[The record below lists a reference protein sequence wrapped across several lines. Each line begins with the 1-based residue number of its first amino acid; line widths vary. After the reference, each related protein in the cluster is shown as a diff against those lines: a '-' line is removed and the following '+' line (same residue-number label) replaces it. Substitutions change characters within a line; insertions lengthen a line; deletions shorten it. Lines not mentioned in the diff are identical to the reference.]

1 MREAF
6 EGDGFIEEVVRGGM
20 LEPIGVVEGDVRVW
34 IGGVDLRQ
42 GIGEGVDLA
51 VGRVDD
57 SVAEGPVAASDVGD
71 GFSFIGSKRLK
82 TGLGELVAGLLG
94 RFLAIEPEAMVE
106 GFTPKLAIEDIKV
119 VVEPGVG

>member
-6 EGDGFIEEVVRGGM
+6 EGNGFVEGVVREGL
-20 LEPIGVVEGDVRVW
+20 LEPVGVVEDDVRVW
-34 IGGVDLRQ
+34 IGGLDLRER
-42 GIGEGVDLA
+42 IGVGVDLA

-82 TGLGELVAGLLG
+82 TGFGELVAGLLG
-94 RFLAIEPEAMVE
+94 RVGTVEPEAMVE
-106 GFTPKLAIEDIKV
+106 GFAPELAIKDIEV

>member
-1 MREAF
+1 MGF
-6 EGDGFIEEVVRGGM
+6 EGDGFVEGGFGKGM
-20 LEPIGVVEGDVRVW
+20 REPVGVVEDDVRVRF
-34 IGGVDLRQ
+34 GGVNLRE
-42 GIGEGVDLA
+42 GIGVGVDLA

-82 TGLGELVAGLLG
+82 TGFGELVAGLLG
-94 RFLAIEPEAMVE
+94 RVGTVEPEAMVE
-106 GFTPKLAIEDIKV
+106 GFAPELAIKDIEV